1 MQTPD
6 LELLIADDDPTIR
19 DLCARAFRDDFR
31 LVIAKDGAEAI
42 ALLATAR
49 PAAILVDEMMPGAPG
64 SEVLRIA
71 KERMPEVPRLLMTA
85 SADPAAAM
93 TAVNHGEIHRF
104 YTKPLKLMEVKRA
117 ILDLVARA
125 KSDEALRVELQTL
138 RTQKAQVST
147 TRVAILAEGESGD
160 RVEAAATR
168 RGFSVARGR
177 SVSDLERVIGAG
189 GVDVVVVEAGIGGV
203 AVREIARLANSVD
216 EATAIV
222 LIDSAPSRAAR
233 SAIDVAESLA
243 LAFSIGACDCLTA
256 PWPDEVMLSVRLER
270 AAARP
275 REKRELRRLTFDLVV
290 ANRDLHLANVRV
302 EAGQVKLLNSLMTSL
317 EARDPYT
324 AGHTDRV
331 AAIAMRTGEVLGM
344 ARPQLE
350 VIRLGALLHDIGKIG
365 IRDEVLYK
373 PGRLSPEEFEVIKG
387 HTTIGARIL
396 DGIESLACAVPIV
409 RGHHEK
415 LDGSGYPDQK
425 KGADIPLEVRV
436 VSVAD
441 VVDAITS
448 TRPYRPGSSAEEA
461 FAIIAPMT
469 GPHLDPVVV
478 DALKGLHREGRLNE
492 LLQARP

>member
-1 MQTPD
+1 MHTPD
-6 LELLIADDDPTIR
+6 IELLIADDDPTIR

-31 LVIAKDGAEAI
+31 VVMAKDGAEAI
-42 ALLATAR
+42 ALLSTSR

-71 KERMPEVPRLLMTA
+71 KEKMPEVPRLLMTA
-85 SADPAAAM
+85 SADPGAAM

-125 KSDEALRVELQTL
+125 RSDEALRIELQTL
-138 RTQKAQVST
+138 RTQKAQTST
-147 TRVAILAEGESGD
+147 TRVALLAEGEPGD
-160 RVEAAATR
+160 RVEQSAVR
-168 RGFSVARGR
+168 RGFVVARAKG
-177 SVSDLERVIGAG
+177 VSDLERVIGAG
-189 GVDVVVVEAGIGGV
+189 GVDVIVVDVGIGD
-203 AVREIARLANSVD
+203 AVVKEVARLANNVD
-216 EATAIV
+216 EATAVV
-222 LIDSAPSRAAR
+222 LVDSKHAGS
-233 SAIDVAESLA
+233 IDVAGSLA
-243 LAFSIGACDCLTA
+243 LAFAIGACDCLTA

-331 AAIAMRTGEVLGM
+331 AGIAMRTGEVLGM
-344 ARPQLE
+344 APARLE
-350 VIRLGALLHDIGKIG
+350 VIRIGALLHDIGKIG

-373 PGRLSPEEFEVIKG
+373 PGRLSPDEFEIIKA

-396 DGIESLACAVPIV
+396 DGIESLACAIPIV

-415 LDGSGYPDQK
+415 LDGSGYPDK
-425 KGADIPLEVRV
+425 KAGADIPLEVRV

-448 TRPYRPGSSAEEA
+448 TRPYRPGSTADEA

-478 DALKGLHREGRLNE
+478 DALKGLHKEGRLNE
-492 LLQARP
+492 LLQARA

>member
-1 MQTPD
+1 MHTPD

-19 DLCARAFRDDFR
+19 DLCSRAFRDEFR
-31 LVIAKDGAEAI
+31 LLVAKDGTEAI
-42 ALLATAR
+42 ALLGVSR

-71 KERMPEVPRLLMTA
+71 KEKMPEVPRLLMTA

-93 TAVNHGEIHRF
+93 SAVNHGEIHRF

-125 KSDEALRVELQTL
+125 RGDEALRIELQTL
-138 RTQKAQVST
+138 RTQKQQTST
-147 TRVAILAEGESGD
+147 TRVAILSEGESGD
-160 RVEAAATR
+160 RIEAAAAR
-168 RGFSVARGR
+168 RGFVVSRARG
-177 SVSDLERVIGAG
+177 VSDLERVIGAG
-189 GVDVVVVEAGIGGV
+189 GVDVIAVDTRVGDGVVKEV
-203 AVREIARLANSVD
+203 ARFANSVD
-216 EATAIV
+216 EATAVV
-222 LIDSAPSRAAR
+222 LVDAAG
-233 SAIDVAESLA
+233 AATTLPQSLS

-256 PWPDEVMLSVRLER
+256 PWPDEVLLSVRLER

-331 AAIAMRTGEVLGM
+331 AGIAMRTGEVLGM
-344 ARPQLE
+344 SAARLE

-373 PGRLSPEEFEVIKG
+373 PGRLDPAEFEIIKT

-396 DGIESLACAVPIV
+396 DGIESLACAIPIV

-415 LDGSGYPDQK
+415 LDGTGYPDK
-425 KGADIPLEVRV
+425 KQGPEIPLEVRV

-448 TRPYRPGSSAEEA
+448 TRPYRPGSTAEEA

-478 DALKGLHREGRLNE
+478 EALKGLHKEGRLNE
-492 LLQARP
+492 LLQARA

>member
-1 MQTPD
+1 MQQPD

-19 DLCARAFRDDFR
+19 DLCARAFRDEFR
-31 LVIAKDGAEAI
+31 VVLAKDGAEAI
-42 ALLATAR
+42 AMLRASR

-64 SEVLRIA
+64 SEVLRLA
-71 KERMPEVPRLLMTA
+71 KEQMPEVPRLLMTA

-93 TAVNHGEIHRF
+93 SAVNHGEIHRF

-125 KSDEALRVELQTL
+125 RADEALRVELQTL
-138 RTQKAQVST
+138 RTQKLKTSS
-147 TRVAILAEGESGD
+147 TRVALLSDGESGD
-160 RVEAAATR
+160 RVESAGAR
-168 RGFSVARGR
+168 RGFLVHRAKG
-177 SVSDLERVIGAG
+177 VSDLERVVGAG
-189 GVDVVVVEAGIGGV
+189 GIDVVVVDTRIGEPG
-203 AVREIARLANSVD
+203 VREVARLANNVD
-216 EATAIV
+216 EATALV
-222 LIDSAPSRAAR
+222 LV
-233 SAIDVAESLA
+233 DVASGGLGGLG
-243 LAFSIGACDCLTA
+243 LAFSIGATDCLTP
-256 PWPDEVMLSVRLER
+256 PWPDEVLLSVRLER

-302 EAGQVKLLNSLMTSL
+302 EAGQMKLLNSLMTSL

-331 AAIAMRTGEVLGM
+331 AGIAVRTGEVLGM
-344 ARPQLE
+344 KPATLAVVR
-350 VIRLGALLHDIGKIG
+350 VGALLHDLGKIG

-373 PGRLSPEEFEVIKG
+373 PGRLTPDEFEIIKT

-396 DGIESLACAVPIV
+396 DGIESLACALPIV

-415 LDGSGYPDQK
+415 LDGTGYPDQQK
-425 KGADIPLEVRV
+425 AGDIPLEVRV

-448 TRPYRPGSSAEEA
+448 TRPYRPGSTADEA

-478 DALKGLHREGRLNE
+478 DALKGLHKEGRLEE
-492 LLQARP
+492 LLQARA